1 MAELGTAKR
10 QIVIFVFK
18 ENEGFVFLK
27 AMIKPVLNLRVM
39 RLDSPIDS

>member
-18 ENEGFVFLK
+18 ENEGFVLFES
-27 AMIKPVLNLRVM
+27 N
-39 RLDSPIDS
+39 D